1 MLLLLDLGQF
11 NCGPDEEIT
20 SVVSFSITVEGQKK
34 PFFCLGTVF
43 YKAEEKEPTAGRL
56 LIFTAYTSTMQS
68 KLSSLEL
75 SMLTFADVKGCVYSL
90 KVVEDKIVAAVNSSV
105 SETMQLIDR

>member
-1 MLLLLDLGQF
+1 MGQF

-20 SVVSFSITVEGQKK
+20 SVVSFCMTVEGQKK
-34 PFFCLGTVF
+34 PFFCLGTVS

-56 LIFTAYTSTMQS
+56 LIFTAYTSTTQS

-75 SMLTFADVKGCVYSL
+75 SMLTFANVKGCVYSL

-105 SETMQLIDR
+105 SETMQLI